1 MENSERVEFFSV
13 LIHDEGFVRKNN
25 KCKNPNSKVQT
36 KMTPRIIIRLRNFA
50 DMGLLAHF

>member
-25 KCKNPNSKVQT
+25 KCNNPYSKRAP